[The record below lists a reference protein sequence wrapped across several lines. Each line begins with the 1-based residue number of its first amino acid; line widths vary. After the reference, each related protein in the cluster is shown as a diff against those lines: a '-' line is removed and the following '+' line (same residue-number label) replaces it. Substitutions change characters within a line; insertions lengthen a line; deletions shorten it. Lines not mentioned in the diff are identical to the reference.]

1 MRNLSVLKVIVLLVL
16 AVSASI
22 GYWKFTELYRI
33 EETEILVQEK
43 TYTDEVFAKG
53 AISGLGGLVYKGWVS
68 ISLYASRE
76 VRVDFQ
82 EAIIHNGA
90 RYHTLE
96 TLITDR
102 IANTTFDGP
111 EYVAIEVGML
121 EDYDEVTVW
130 SMKIVGPVELTYRPY
145 GDIAVTIGYFSILA
159 WFIVGSWIVLE
170 TVWKY
175 VGIWSHGKGRS
186 DEPV

>member
-1 MRNLSVLKVIVLLVL
+1 MRDPSVLKVIVLLVL

-33 EETEILVQEK
+33 EETEIRVQEK

-53 AISGLGGLVYKGWVS
+53 AISGLGAGAYKGWVS
-68 ISLYASRE
+68 ISLDASRE

-82 EAIIHNGA
+82 EAIIHDGA
-90 RYHTLE
+90 RYNTLE

-121 EDYDEVTVW
+121 EDYDEVTIW
-130 SMKIVGPVELTYRPY
+130 SMKIVGPVERTYRPY
-145 GDIAVTIGYFSILA
+145 GDIAVTIGYFSILS
-159 WFIVGSWIVLE
+159 WFLTGSWIALE

-175 VGIWSHGKGRS
+175 ASIRINGKGER
-186 DEPV
+186 DEPA